1 MIRTLIID
9 DSLLFRELLI
19 RGLKDSDD
27 IEVIGYEADPFWAAD
42 LILELEP
49 DVVTLDVEMP
59 KMDGVKF
66 LRKLMP
72 QYPLPVIVI
81 SSVTS
86 AVFEALDAGALDFLA
101 KPIDLSSD
109 MSTFFFSLRGKVR
122 AASQAKFAFRRQASK
137 TINLEQEGLRG
148 EIDPRRIIAIGAS
161 TGGTDAIGSIL
172 TKFTANMPGMVVAQ
186 HMPPGFTSLYA
197 ERLSKTTNFDVRE
210 AHDGMELIPGRVLIA
225 PGDHHMTVVRFE
237 DRYMVSC
244 RRTPKVNG
252 HRPSV
257 DVLFESVAE
266 SAGADA
272 IGVIL
277 TGMGADGASGLKRMR
292 DMGGVTIGQDEKTS
306 VVYGMPM
313 AAYMLGGVMI
323 QLPLYRIADEI
334 FRILSFSAGR

>member
-9 DSLLFRELLI
+9 DSLLFRELLS

-27 IEVIGYEADPFWAAD
+27 IEVAGHASDPFSAAEQ
-42 LILELEP
+42 ILELEP

-101 KPIDLSSD
+101 KPIDLSGD
-109 MSTFFFSLRGKVR
+109 MSTFFFSLRSKVR
-122 AASQAKFAFRRQASK
+122 AASQAKFAFRKQISK
-137 TINLEQEGLRG
+137 AINLEQEGLKG
-148 EIDPRRIIAIGAS
+148 EIDPRSIIAIGAS

-172 TKFTANMPGMVVAQ
+172 TKFTANMPGIVVAQ

-197 ERLSKTTNFDVRE
+197 ERLSRTTNFDVRE
-210 AHDGMELIPGRVLIA
+210 AHDGMELVPGRVLIA
-225 PGDHHMTVVRFE
+225 PGDHHMTVARFE
-237 DRYMVSC
+237 DRYRVNC
-244 RRTPKVNG
+244 HRTPKVNG

-257 DVLFESVAE
+257 DVLFESVAA
-266 SAGADA
+266 SAGAYA

-277 TGMGADGASGLKRMR
+277 TGMGSDGADGLKKIR
-292 DMGGVTIGQDEKTS
+292 DYGGITIGQDENTS

-313 AAYMLGGVMI
+313 AAHMLGGVMI

-334 FRILSFSAGR
+334 FRLLSLSMGR